1 MPFRRFRRV
10 SRERREWA
18 TAIQV
23 TPATVVPNGLVSVNI
38 LSQATMEEFPGAR
51 VAFIQGNLFIS
62 PASAPAAAS
71 GYGVFFG
78 ITRIVGIGGSAANPD
93 PEVNGD
99 YNWVYWNSCFPQ
111 IGGTA
116 AADSNASR
124 WIGYFR
130 FDIAMRTRLRWHDFD
145 DLRLQVKN
153 SNSSA
158 QNIQFSYAFRF
169 RILAGS
175 K

>member
-1 MPFRRFRRV
+1 MPFRRRRFL
-10 SRERREWA
+10 RERREWA

-23 TPATVVPNGLVSVNI
+23 TPVTVAVNTTSYQDI

-51 VAFIQGNLFIS
+51 VSTIQGSFFIS
-62 PASAPAAAS
+62 PATAPAAAS
-71 GYGVFFG
+71 GYGVFMGLFR
-78 ITRIVGIGGSAANPD
+78 RILVGGSGATPD
-93 PEVNGD
+93 PETNGD
-99 YNWVYWNSCFPQ
+99 FPWVWWNCCFPQ

-130 FDIAMRTRLRWHDFD
+130 FDIHMRSRLRWHDFD
-145 DLRLQVKN
+145 DLYLAIKN

-158 QNIQFSYAFRF
+158 ASIQYSYAFRF
-169 RILAGS
+169 RIAAGA